1 MTRPLVAFQ
10 IRGKDPARLDAFY
23 REIFGWE
30 TKASPLGIIEIP
42 AGIGGPEIGV
52 GGFIMTAPEP
62 HIVLFIQVLDLL
74 ETLAKA
80 EALGGK
86 RIREPLDIPGGPT
99 IAEMADP
106 EGNHI
111 GLVKQ

>member
-10 IRGKDPARLDAFY
+10 IRGKDPARLNDFY

-42 AGIGGPEIGV
+42 AGIGGPEGGV
-52 GGFIMTAPEP
+52 GGYIMTAPEP
-62 HIVLFIQVLDLL
+62 HIALFVQVLDLV

-80 EALGGK
+80 ETLGGK
-86 RIREPLDIPGGPT
+86 RIQEPLDIPGGPT

-111 GLVKQ
+111 GLVQQ